1 MKKTNAL
8 YEGKAKILWET
19 DEPGRM
25 VQEFKDDA
33 TAFNGVKHEVI
44 AGKGVLNNQ
53 ISSHFFTLLEKA
65 GVRTHFVEKI
75 SDNEMVVERLDML
88 ALEVVVRNIAAGSL
102 VKRLGVEP
110 GTEFDPPIVEFY
122 LKDDDLNDP
131 ILAEE
136 HVRALGLATD
146 EQVAHLKRAALTV
159 NRVLTEF
166 LSERNTRLVDFKLEF
181 GTTASG
187 EMVLGDEVSPDT
199 CRFHDANTGEIM
211 DKDRFRQ
218 DLGGFIDA
226 YKEVLERVSS

>member
-1 MKKTNAL
+1 MRKTKPL

-19 DEPGRM
+19 DEPGHM

-44 AGKGVLNNQ
+44 SGKGVLNNQ
-53 ISSHFFTLLEKA
+53 ISSHFFRLLKAA
-65 GVRTHFVEKI
+65 GVRTHFVEQI
-75 SDNEMVVERLDML
+75 SDSEMVVERLNML
-88 ALEVVVRNIAAGSL
+88 ALEVVVRNVAAGSL

-110 GTEFDPPIVEFY
+110 GTVFDPPIVEFY
-122 LKDDDLNDP
+122 LKDDALNDP

-136 HVRALGLATD
+136 HVRALGLATE
-146 EQVAHLKRAALTV
+146 EQVAHLKQTALTV

-181 GTTASG
+181 GMAG
-187 EMVLGDEVSPDT
+187 DEVVLGDEISPDT
-199 CRFHDANTGEIM
+199 CRFHDAASGKIM

>member
-44 AGKGVLNNQ
+44 SGKGVLNNQ
-53 ISSHFFTLLEKA
+53 ISSHFFALLEEA

-75 SDNEMVVERLDML
+75 SDSEMVVERLSML

-102 VKRLGVEP
+102 VKRLGVEQ
-110 GTEFDPPIVEFY
+110 GTTFDPPIVEFY

-131 ILAEE
+131 ILSEE

-146 EQVAHLKRAALTV
+146 EQVAYLKQAALTV

-181 GTTASG
+181 GTTADG
-187 EMVLGDEVSPDT
+187 EMVLGDEISPDT
-199 CRFHDANTGEIM
+199 CRFHDAASGKIM

>member
-1 MKKTNAL
+1 MRKTKPL

-44 AGKGVLNNQ
+44 SGKGVLNNQ
-53 ISSHFFTLLEKA
+53 ISSHFFRLLQDA
-65 GVRTHFVEKI
+65 GVRTHFVEQI
-75 SDNEMVVERLDML
+75 SDSEMVVERLSML

-110 GTEFDPPIVEFY
+110 GTVFDPPIVEFY
-122 LKDDDLNDP
+122 LKNDELNDP
-131 ILAEE
+131 LLSEE

-146 EQVAHLKRAALTV
+146 EQVAHLKRTALTV
-159 NRVLTEF
+159 NRVLSEF

-181 GTTASG
+181 GVAG
-187 EMVLGDEVSPDT
+187 DEVVLGDEISPDT
-199 CRFHDANTGEIM
+199 CRFHDAASGKIM

-226 YKEVLERVSS
+226 YREVLERVSS